1 MPRVHRA
8 DCSEPGIRRIRC
20 GGGFRYA
27 DEHGESVGRGAR
39 SRIEQLAIPPAW
51 TEVWIC
57 PDPYGHIQATGCD
70 VAGRKQYLYHERW
83 RVLRDRKKFDQA
95 LEFARSLPKLRRRV
109 QRDLRRRGLVRERV
123 LGCAVRLLDLGL
135 LRIGTEQYA
144 KDNGTYGV
152 ATLKKSHVGFE
163 GDAIVLEF
171 KGKGDRSELQR
182 IEDPQVLST
191 VRALKR
197 RRGGGA
203 ELLAYRQRDGSWCD
217 LRSEQINAYLKEL
230 TGDEFSA
237 KYFRTWNAT
246 MLAAVEIAGAEDG
259 KPLTKAARE
268 RAINQAVRQVAS
280 YLGNTPAVCRSSYID
295 PRVFDRFRDGET
307 IRGALDQSSRR
318 NGALPSARGALEK
331 AVLRLIG

>member
-1 MPRVHRA
+1 
-8 DCSEPGIRRIRC
+8 
-20 GGGFRYA
+20 
-27 DEHGESVGRGAR
+27 
-39 SRIEQLAIPPAW
+39 
-51 TEVWIC
+51 VWIC
-57 PDPYGHIQATGCD
+57 PDPYGHIQATGFD

-83 RVLRDRKKFDQA
+83 RALQDRKKFDRM
-95 LEFARSLPKLRRRV
+95 LEFAQSLPRLRRRV

-144 KDNGTYGV
+144 KDNGTYGL
-152 ATLKKSHVGFE
+152 ATLKKRHVSFE

-171 KGKGDRSELQR
+171 KGKGDRSETRR
-182 IEDPQVLST
+182 IEDPRVLAT

-203 ELLAYRQRDGSWCD
+203 GLLAYRQGRGSWCA

-246 MLAAVEIAGAEDG
+246 MLAAVEVAGAEDG
-259 KPLTKAARE
+259 QPLSRAARE
-268 RAINQAVRQVAS
+268 RAINQAVKQVAS

-307 IRGALDQSSRR
+307 IRGALDESIGRDG
-318 NGALPSARGALEK
+318 NLPSKRGAVEQ